1 MGLSLFLVIAL
12 AAVSF
17 FIGLLES
24 IYYFKLERWKVFPAQ
39 PVSAFL
45 VFIYL
50 VLVFIN
56 RDNSLSEPH
65 QENLLRIELI
75 SLQLSLIGFI
85 LAVGRRSFLHE
96 RVFAISGVI
105 VIALIAMVT
114 AFLPDRI
121 LFGQISQAGIL
132 THSLNDRMP
141 DPDAGM
147 LVWQFISSL
156 SMIVFVPST
165 FYMALRKS
173 HSEFRAFLWAV
184 FLALG
189 LILAA
194 TIYDH
199 LTFFSCHS
207 CVSLVPFSLAV
218 YLIILFIITS
228 SLGIRDYKIHKSKM
242 LADLGF
248 RNLVNQAN
256 VSIVMLNR
264 MGHIEYVND
273 HFLKISGYREEDVV
287 GKDWFEF
294 FIIPKDYFEI
304 QSAFIELLEYEFHPY
319 YRNKILTRSGK
330 EVELDWYNVRLR
342 DDEGK
347 IRGSMSVG
355 VDSTSAT
362 TLK

>member
-1 MGLSLFLVIAL
+1 MGLVLFLIIAL
-12 AAVSF
+12 AAVAF
-17 FIGLLES
+17 FICLLET
-24 IYYFKLERWKVFPAQ
+24 IYYLKLERWEVFPAQ
-39 PVSAFL
+39 PLSALL
-45 VFIYL
+45 VFLYL
-50 VLVFIN
+50 LLVFIN
-56 RDNSLSEPH
+56 RDNATPGAHAEG
-65 QENLLRIELI
+65 LLRIELI
-75 SLQLSLIGFI
+75 SQQLSLIGFI

-96 RVFAISGVI
+96 RLFSISGVA
-105 VIALIAMVT
+105 VIALITLVT

-121 LFGQISQAGIL
+121 LFGQISQAGNL
-132 THSLNDRMP
+132 TQSFSPQMP
-141 DPDAGM
+141 DPSAGM

-156 SMIVFVPST
+156 SLIVFLLST

-173 HSEFRAFLWAV
+173 NSEFRAFLWAV
-184 FLALG
+184 YSALG

-194 TIYDH
+194 AIYDH
-199 LTFFSCHS
+199 VTFYSCHS
-207 CVSLVPFSLAV
+207 CASLVPFSLSL

-248 RNLVNQAN
+248 RNLVSQAN

-273 HFLKISGYREEDVV
+273 HFLVISGYREEDVI

-294 FIIPKDYFEI
+294 FITPKDYFEI
-304 QSAFIELLEYEFHPY
+304 QSAFIELLEYEFHPF
-319 YRNKILTRSGK
+319 YRNKILTKSGK
-330 EVELDWYNVRLR
+330 ELEMDWYNVRLR
-342 DDEGK
+342 DEEGK

-355 VDSTSAT
+355 VDATSAT